1 MTVLRFGIL
10 TEPALPWPRL
20 VEHWQEA
27 EQLGF
32 ETGWVIDHFM
42 SSGERED
49 KPYYEGW
56 TLLAGLAAVTSRIRL
71 GVMVTGNTYR
81 NPALLAKQA
90 VTVDHISD
98 GRLELGLVAG
108 WDEREHAAY
117 GFDFPGP
124 GERVDRFA
132 EALEVLSRLQSSK
145 RSDFDGRFYRLQ
157 DAPFEPKSLQ
167 SPRLP
172 LMVGAKGSRMLALTA
187 RYADLWNTR
196 KPADQAGELCRQLDE
211 QCRAIGRDPS
221 TLVRSV
227 LPAVDVF
234 TSLDAVRRLVDDY
247 RAQGFTDFVFIRPAD
262 ADQETV
268 MREAATSLLPE
279 LRTRSQDGRS

>member
-1 MTVLRFGIL
+1 
-10 TEPALPWPRL
+10 
-20 VEHWQEA
+20 
-27 EQLGF
+27 
-32 ETGWVIDHFM
+32 
-42 SSGERED
+42 
-49 KPYYEGW
+49 
-56 TLLAGLAAVTSRIRL
+56 
-71 GVMVTGNTYR
+71 
-81 NPALLAKQA
+81 
-90 VTVDHISD
+90 
-98 GRLELGLVAG
+98 
-108 WDEREHAAY
+108 
-117 GFDFPGP
+117 
-124 GERVDRFA
+124 
-132 EALEVLSRLQSSK
+132 
-145 RSDFDGRFYRLQ
+145 
-157 DAPFEPKSLQ
+157 
-167 SPRLP
+167 
-172 LMVGAKGSRMLALTA
+172 LTA